1 MTFEVRVER
10 REGRWTLYCDNVG
23 SDALATVVRLADAE
37 SVARDRLAIET
48 DTAVSAIEVQIVVQ
62 DIGHTPNLQ
71 QRSAALLEKR
81 ALEAS
86 LKKQIADETDALVRE
101 LDSEGIPARDI
112 ATLTGVNHQRVS
124 QLINRK

>member
-10 REGRWTLYCDNVG
+10 RDGRWALNCDDVG
-23 SDALATVVRLADAE
+23 SDVLATVVRLADAE
-37 SVARDRLAIET
+37 SVARDRLAIVT
-48 DTAVSAIEVQIVVQ
+48 DMAASAIEVEIVVQ
-62 DIGHTPNLQ
+62 DVGPTPNLQ

-124 QLINRK
+124 QLVNRK